1 MTNHSVQRQGTEPF
15 TTYTPSFAHQSHVS
29 SSLVGSRPAGRQLV
43 GTGAYAALHA
53 DRVARAVRPDPIA
66 MLITF
71 TLVVFGL
78 VMVQSASQFA
88 DPFDPGAIA
97 RRDLL
102 WAALGGLALA
112 ITTHVDYH
120 RWRPFSRIAALIA
133 VILLGLVLKIGI
145 TVGGAQR
152 WLALGHSFTLQP
164 SEIAKLAFILVG
176 ADLLGRQNQHG
187 MSPWSSLRELPE
199 GPVPVTRMHHH
210 ALNRVS
216 GLRSSGPL
224 VLFLTIAGMMIGL
237 VLWQNDLGTAL
248 VLSAIALGL
257 LIAAG
262 VPWRSLI
269 LGGGVALCIGAL
281 SIALSPFRRDRV
293 LAFLHVRMD
302 ASQSRLM
309 CAADGA
315 AHHVCQSLLALG
327 SGGLF
332 GRGLGHGIEKAG
344 YLPAPFT
351 DSIFAVIGEELGFI
365 GTLFVI
371 LLFAALLWRGMR
383 AVRQAPDDFGALLAM
398 GVTLCIGTQA
408 ILNIGSSVAA
418 LPFTGVPLPYIS
430 YGGSSLVV
438 LLAAQGLLLNCSAQG
453 NGHVMRFQ
461 SPDDSAHSP
470 ITSNNGCVKP
480 VR

>member
-1 MTNHSVQRQGTEPF
+1 MTNHTAQRQGTEPV
-15 TTYTPSFAHQSHVS
+15 TAYTPSFAHQSQVS
-29 SSLVGSRPAGRQLV
+29 TSLAGTRRVGRQMT

-102 WAALGGLALA
+102 WAAVGGLALA

-120 RWRPFSRIAALIA
+120 RWRPFSRIVAVVA
-133 VILLGLVLKIGI
+133 VILLGLVVKVGI

-152 WLALGHSFTLQP
+152 WLALGHSITFQP

-176 ADLLGRQNQHG
+176 ADLLARQNLHG
-187 MSPWSSLRELPE
+187 
-199 GPVPVTRMHHH
+199 
-210 ALNRVS
+210 A
-216 GLRSSGPL
+216 PL
-224 VLFLTIAGMMIGL
+224 VVFLAIAGTMIGL

-262 VPWRSLI
+262 IPWRQLI
-269 LGGGVALCIGAL
+269 LGGGAALSVGAL
-281 SIALSPFRRDRV
+281 SIVLSPFRRERV
-293 LAFLHVRMD
+293 LAFLQVKMD
-302 ASQSRLM
+302 ASQSQLV

-315 AHHVCQSLLALG
+315 AHHVCQSLLAIG

-351 DSIFAVIGEELGFI
+351 DSIYAVIGEELGFV
-365 GTLFVI
+365 GAMLVI
-371 LLFAALLWRGMR
+371 LLFAALLWRGLR
-383 AVRQAPDDFGALLAM
+383 AARQAPDDFGALLAM
-398 GVTLCIGTQA
+398 GVTIWIGAQA

-453 NGHVMRFQ
+453 NGHAMRFQ
-461 SPDDSAHSP
+461 SPDESAH
-470 ITSNNGCVKP
+470 
-480 VR
+480 